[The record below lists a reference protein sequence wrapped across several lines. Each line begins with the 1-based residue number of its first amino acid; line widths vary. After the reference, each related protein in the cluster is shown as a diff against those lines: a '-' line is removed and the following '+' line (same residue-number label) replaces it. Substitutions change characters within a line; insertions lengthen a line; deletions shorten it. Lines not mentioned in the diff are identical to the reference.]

1 MTSSAVWDLGLTR
14 SPAITM
20 RRSSTQISLR
30 SKQTQRRYTLI
41 GVTSRACLR
50 TAPGTNRWRRV
61 ITDTSGPAND
71 KPDGE
76 KESSPDTDDASTGKT
91 LPAII
96 PPEAVEALRVVG
108 IDTPEKTAA
117 VLAISASVS
126 RSPFPSPDMLH
137 AYDEYKAGMGMEVVE
152 WLKDQTR
159 HRQGLERNRA
169 DGSER
174 RLNRSQI
181 FAFVIGMAGLLIAAI
196 ASYWSAIVAA
206 VIAIVAVGGPS
217 AASILARLIDPRGG
231 RPPTQPPG

>member
-1 MTSSAVWDLGLTR
+1 M
-14 SPAITM
+14 
-20 RRSSTQISLR
+20 
-30 SKQTQRRYTLI
+30 I
-41 GVTSRACLR
+41 GVASRVCLR

-76 KESSPDTDDASTGKT
+76 KESSPDTGDASKGKT
-91 LPAII
+91 LPTVI
-96 PPEAVEALRVVG
+96 PPEAIEALRVVG

-137 AYDEYKAGMGMEVVE
+137 AYDDYKLGMGLEVVE

-159 HRQGLERNRA
+159 HRQGLERDRA
-169 DGSER
+169 DFSER
-174 RLNRSQI
+174 RLDRSQV
-181 FAFVIGMAGLLIAAI
+181 FAFAIGMAGLVIAAV
-196 ASYWSAIVAA
+196 ASYWSTFVAA

-231 RPPTQPPG
+231 RPPNQPPGITP